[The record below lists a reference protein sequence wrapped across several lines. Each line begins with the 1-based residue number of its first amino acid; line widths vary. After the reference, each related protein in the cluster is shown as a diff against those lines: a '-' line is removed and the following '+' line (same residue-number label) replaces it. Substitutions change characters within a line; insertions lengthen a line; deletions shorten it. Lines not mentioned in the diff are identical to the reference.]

1 MNDLIAL
8 VEDTFRNK
16 EISKTEAY
24 LQVVKNITELEMKTK
39 EAEICRSIGSTY
51 LSLIVLSQKLE
62 MNFTEIMLSLL
73 LEGVS
78 FEKEL
83 TAINVIHDLAVNT
96 INQEESVRE
105 SIQRIALF
113 LRNIEAS
120 YGFETN
126 HCLKVVCEKL

>member
-8 VEDTFRNK
+8 VQDTFQNK

-24 LQVVKNITELEMKTK
+24 LEVVKNIAELEMKTK
-39 EAEICRSIGSTY
+39 ESEICQGVGSTY

-105 SIQRIALF
+105 SIQRIVLF